1 MGARALR
8 HDLERGPLAFVRPRG
23 PRVLIVRIADD
34 QVDAAELVE
43 QGAVFVRRLID
54 AARMG
59 VDRTDH
65 REVGRQWVELEDR
78 MTLAADRPR
87 DPDEFRDGAL
97 LGSKD
102 RPELARVHV
111 AGRLPDHPLG
121 LAGDCR
127 DALPPTS
134 SLPGPL

>member
-43 QGAVFVRRLID
+43 HGAVFVRRLID

-59 VDRTDH
+59 VDRTDS
-65 REVGRQWVELEDR
+65 REVGREGEALEDGK
-78 MTLAADRPR
+78 TPGAFRPR
-87 DPDEFRDGAL
+87 HPDRFRQGAL
-97 LGSKD
+97 RGSTYQ
-102 RPELARVHV
+102 RARARAPV
-111 AGRLPDHPLG
+111 P
-121 LAGDCR
+121 
-127 DALPPTS
+127 
-134 SLPGPL
+134 

>member
-65 REVGRQWVELEDR
+65 REVGRQRVELAER

-87 DPDEFRDGAL
+87 AQDEFRYGAL

-102 RPELARVHV
+102 GPALPRTHFALRLAV
-111 AGRLPDHPLG
+111 PQPC
-121 LAGDCR
+121 LAG
-127 DALPPTS
+127 
-134 SLPGPL
+134 GP